1 MDEKGFDD
9 LCSSEPMGGL
19 VGGKRKRPLRG
30 GRSASFLQ
38 EEVERSQDS
47 EPGRIREVIRGT
59 VGIEALEADLGI
71 PG

>member
-1 MDEKGFDD
+1 
-9 LCSSEPMGGL
+9 MGGL

-38 EEVERSQDS
+38 EEEEERSQDS